1 MSDLSKNRWVRRL
14 GAGVAAFVVLEVVLE
29 LAETDPDPAR
39 LALLVATCVG
49 VLGLVLDALGDGGAS
64 WEVTVEQPSVRTSGD
79 PRLARYVSLLE
90 AHQTSRSRDVAL
102 RDRLRVLVDQ
112 VLRQRYGVAR
122 DDPRAA
128 ELLGPE
134 LTAVLDGEP
143 RRLQTAEIDRYLT
156 RIEEL

>member
-1 MSDLSKNRWVRRL
+1 MSGLRSNRWLRRL
-14 GAGVAAFVVLEVVLE
+14 GAGAAAFVVLEVFLVALQ
-29 LAETDPDPAR
+29 TDPDPAR

-49 VLGLVLDALGDGGAS
+49 VLGLIFDALGDGGAS
-64 WEVTVEQPSVRTSGD
+64 WEVVVEQPTVRTSGD

-90 AHQTSRSRDVAL
+90 AHRSSRSRDTAL
-102 RDRLRVLVDQ
+102 RDRLRALADE

-134 LTAVLDGEP
+134 LTTVLDGEP

>member
-1 MSDLSKNRWVRRL
+1 MTGLAKNRWLRRL
-14 GAGVAAFVVLEVVLE
+14 AGGAAAYVVLGVALE
-29 LAETDPDPAR
+29 LAETDPDPVR

-49 VLGLVLDALGDGGAS
+49 VLGLIFDALGDGSAS
-64 WEVTVEQPSVRTSGD
+64 WEVVLEQPSVRTSGD

-90 AHQTSRSRDVAL
+90 AHRAARSQDTAL
-102 RDRLRVLVDQ
+102 RDRLAALADQ
-112 VLRQRYGVAR
+112 VLRQRHGVAR
-122 DDPRAA
+122 DDPQAA

-143 RRLQTAEIDRYLT
+143 RRLQPAEIDRYLT